1 MKLLL
6 NLKIVP
12 LLSFLFI
19 SQSSFSQHTN
29 SSYVNSINAYVSN
42 YVATHG
48 VVKGEDRKHL
58 HFFPPDSNYRV
69 IATFEKMDDP
79 AGFKMLTSRQS
90 VQQYY
95 RYGKISFVMNGRSY
109 QLTVYQSKDLM
120 QRAEYKNYLFIPFTD
135 ATNGTDTY
143 EGGRYIDLSIPDI
156 KDMKVIVDFNKA
168 YNPYCCYT
176 RGYDCPIPPK
186 ENALPVA
193 INAGEMKYTK
203 PVH

>member
-1 MKLLL
+1 
-6 NLKIVP
+6 
-12 LLSFLFI
+12 LFI
-19 SQSSFSQHTN
+19 SQSSFSQHTK

-69 IATFEKMDDP
+69 TATFEKMDDP
-79 AGFKMLTSRQS
+79 AGFKMLTSQQS
-90 VQQYY
+90 LQQYY
-95 RYGKISFVMNGRSY
+95 RYGKISFVINGRSC

-156 KDMKVIVDFNKA
+156 KDTEVIVDFNKA

-176 RGYDCPIPPK
+176 SGYDCPIPPK
-186 ENALPVA
+186 ENALPIA